1 MDGSER
7 LKDILGFLQTC
18 DRFKSVRRGA
28 YLADGSRHE
37 TDAEHA
43 WHMSLFALLL
53 QREARFP
60 LDSGRVLELIAL
72 HDLVE
77 IEAGDTFAHDA
88 AGRRGK
94 RAREEAAADRL
105 FAQLPGD
112 LRERVRG
119 RWDEYEAG
127 QTLETRFARAIDKLQ
142 ACAQNVFAG
151 GRVWRERGV
160 TERMSRAYNRD
171 AMALDPSLAAAF
183 EALYQ
188 RASREQLWSPERA
201 TG

>member
-1 MDGSER
+1 MEGSER
-7 LKDILGFLQTC
+7 LKDILGFLQTR

-28 YLADGSRHE
+28 YLAAGGRHE

-53 QREARFP
+53 QREVRFP
-60 LDSGRVLELIAL
+60 LDSARVLELIAL

-77 IEAGDTFAHDA
+77 IEAGDTF
-88 AGRRGK
+88 
-94 RAREEAAADRL
+94 AREEAAADRL

-127 QTLETRFARAIDKLQ
+127 QTPEARFARAIDKLQ

-183 EALYQ
+183 EALYA
-188 RASREQLWSPERA
+188 RAGRERLWSS
-201 TG
+201 TQ